1 LGDRSALT
9 AESRHRGARH
19 LASIVRLTGRALI
32 WLKYPSR
39 RRSIALRSKSP
50 PIPWAPPARRS
61 AFCAGSK
68 RVSLHRG

>member
-19 LASIVRLTGRALI
+19 LVSIVRLTGRALI
-32 WLKYPSR
+32 WRKYPSR
-39 RRSIALRSKSP
+39 RRHCDQSRFRSHGRLRP
-50 PIPWAPPARRS
+50 QMS
-61 AFCAGSK
+61 AICAGSK